1 MGLDQHRAQIS
12 AEWLDT
18 ATGEVSRARVEPAH
32 RQSVPRFLRRF
43 CGQELEVALE
53 ATTGGR
59 SMTSQARRGSW
70 PTYCGLFKDPRW

>member
-1 MGLDQHRAQIS
+1 MGLDQRRAQIS
-12 AEWLDT
+12 AEWLDS
-18 ATGEVSRARVEPAH
+18 ATGDVSCARVAPAH

-70 PTYCGLFKDPRW
+70 SSYCGLFTGRRW